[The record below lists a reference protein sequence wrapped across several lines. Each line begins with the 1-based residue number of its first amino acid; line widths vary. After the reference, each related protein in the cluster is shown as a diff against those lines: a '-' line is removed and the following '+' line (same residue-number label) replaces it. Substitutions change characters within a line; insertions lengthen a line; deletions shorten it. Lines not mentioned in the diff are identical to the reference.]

1 MSCVA
6 NADAI
11 EDDLSI
17 VDNSFCPA
25 AHDQVD
31 VIPSL
36 GFVSDFEYS
45 NGKFI
50 IYESKL
56 MISMIAAKRPFTQRL
71 MEFYHECHVTSP
83 FNSQIFVPHN
93 LLFIGY

>member
-1 MSCVA
+1 MLFYEICHETKIDFLTDWILNREQPLENMSCVS

-36 GFVSDFEYS
+36 GFASDYEYS
-45 NGKFI
+45 NGKLI
-50 IYESKL
+50 
-56 MISMIAAKRPFTQRL
+56 
-71 MEFYHECHVTSP
+71 
-83 FNSQIFVPHN
+83 HN
-93 LLFIGY
+93 LWTVTYQNYKFRCH

>member
-1 MSCVA
+1 MSKIFIEILNRKQPLENMSCVS
-6 NADAI
+6 NVDAI

-25 AHDQVD
+25 AHDQFN

-36 GFVSDFEYS
+36 GFASDYEYS

-50 IYESKL
+50 
-56 MISMIAAKRPFTQRL
+56 
-71 MEFYHECHVTSP
+71 
-83 FNSQIFVPHN
+83 NN
-93 LLFIGY
+93 

>member
-1 MSCVA
+1 MSCVS

-36 GFVSDFEYS
+36 DFVSDFEYS
-45 NGKFI
+45 NGK
-50 IYESKL
+50 L
-56 MISMIAAKRPFTQRL
+56 
-71 MEFYHECHVTSP
+71 
-83 FNSQIFVPHN
+83 NHN
-93 LLFIGY
+93 L

>member
-1 MSCVA
+1 MSCVS

-36 GFVSDFEYS
+36 GFASDYEYS
-45 NGKFI
+45 NGKLF
-50 IYESKL
+50 
-56 MISMIAAKRPFTQRL
+56 
-71 MEFYHECHVTSP
+71 
-83 FNSQIFVPHN
+83 HN
-93 LLFIGY
+93 L